1 MPKMVTLGNFGVIYE
16 EAHRSHVV
24 EDNEHSG
31 SMGQEID
38 ASGVKLSLQW
48 VLVKSRNSAF

>member
-16 EAHRSHVV
+16 EAQHSHVV
-24 EDNEHSG
+24 EDNEHIG

>member
-16 EAHRSHVV
+16 EAQHSHVV

-38 ASGVKLSLQW
+38 VSGVKLSLQW